1 LTDMTDDQSPE
12 PPAGSGRLWTQPR
25 EEDEHTQWLAPR
37 TEIQPRFDFD
47 REPPTTDEPPPRRL
61 WPLVAIGMLLAAI
74 LFGGGVLGASL
85 LSNDDSISGST
96 AALPASPGGVAP
108 DARAKAVR
116 QIVADAGPSVVFI
129 KSEEGAAGTASGT
142 GFVIDTNG
150 TIVTNSHVVEGAS
163 GVQVRFEGK
172 GRPVTAEVLGTDLS
186 SDLAVLRVDASNTQK
201 LKPLTFADS
210 DSVKVGDIAL
220 AIGYPLGL
228 DQTLTQGI
236 VSAVDGS
243 PIKSPNGFSIDKVIQ
258 TDAPINP
265 GNSGGPLL
273 DAACRVIG
281 INSQIATVTAGG
293 GGNVG
298 IGFAVP
304 SNTVRQ
310 VVPRLRAGAAIRR
323 PYLGI
328 TTSESS
334 TGALG
339 AQVADVI
346 GGGPAAAAGINIGDT
361 VTSVGGQPIQ
371 SPDDVSAANE
381 NRRPGDK
388 VNIKVSRG
396 GNERT
401 LSVTLGTRPENVAT
415 QPSNGP

>member
-1 LTDMTDDQSPE
+1 MTDDQSPE
-12 PPAGSGRLWTQPR
+12 QNPGSGRLWTQPR
-25 EEDEHTQWLAPR
+25 EEDEHTPWLAPR
-37 TEIQPRFDFD
+37 TEVQPLFAPD
-47 REPPTTDEPPPRRL
+47 REPPPTDDGPPRQRL
-61 WPLVAIGMLLAAI
+61 WPLIAVGLLLATI

-85 LSNDDSISGST
+85 IGGDDSSSGST
-96 AALPASPGGVAP
+96 AVLPASPGGVAP
-108 DARAKAVR
+108 DARARAVR
-116 QIVADAGPSVVFI
+116 SIVADAGPSVVLI
-129 KSEEGAAGTASGT
+129 RSQESAGGASSGT

-150 TIVTNSHVVEGAS
+150 TIVTNAHVVGGAS
-163 GVQVRFEGK
+163 QVQVRFEDTAE
-172 GRPVTAEVLGTDLS
+172 RVHAEVLGTDAS
-186 SDLAVLRVDASNTQK
+186 SDLAVLRVDASHTEK
-201 LKPLTFADS
+201 LKPLKFADS
-210 DSVKVGDIAL
+210 GSVKVGDVAL

-236 VSAVDGS
+236 VSAVDGT

-273 DAACRVIG
+273 DAAGRVIG
-281 INSQIATVTAGG
+281 INSQIATAAAG

-310 VVPRLRAGAAIRR
+310 VVPRLRAGAAIKR
-323 PYLGI
+323 PYVGV

-346 GGGPAAAAGINIGDT
+346 GGGPAAAAGIKVGDVLIG
-361 VTSVGGQPIQ
+361 VGGQPIER
-371 SPDDVSAANE
+371 PDDVSAAIE

-388 VNIKVSRG
+388 VEIKLLRG
-396 GNERT
+396 GTQRT
-401 LSVTLGTRPENVAT
+401 VSVTLGTRPESVSVL
-415 QPSNGP
+415 PSNGP

>member
-1 LTDMTDDQSPE
+1 MTDDRSPE
-12 PPAGSGRLWTQPR
+12 QNPGSGRLWTQPR

-37 TEIQPRFDFD
+37 TEVQPAFDFD
-47 REPPTTDEPPPRRL
+47 REPPTTDDAPPRRL
-61 WPLVAIGMLLAAI
+61 WPLVLL
-74 LFGGGVLGASL
+74 GVLIAGLLFAGSALLGKSL
-85 LSNDDSISGST
+85 FSRDDISSGST

-108 DARAKAVR
+108 DVRARAVR
-116 QIVADAGPSVVFI
+116 SIVADAGPSVVLI
-129 KSEEGAAGTASGT
+129 RSQDGGGAASGT

-150 TIVTNSHVVEGAS
+150 TIVTNAHVVAGARQ
-163 GVQVRFEGK
+163 VQVRFEDA
-172 GRPVTAEVLGTDLS
+172 AERVDAQVLGTDAS
-186 SDLAVLRVDASNTQK
+186 SDLAVLRVDASHTQK
-201 LKPLTFADS
+201 LKPLMFADS
-210 DSVKVGDIAL
+210 NSVKIGDIAL

-236 VSAVDGS
+236 VSAVDGT
-243 PIKSPNGFSIDKVIQ
+243 PIRSPNGFSIDKVIQ

-273 DAACRVIG
+273 DGAGRVIG
-281 INSQIATVTAGG
+281 INSQIATAAAG

-328 TTSESS
+328 TTQEN
-334 TGALG
+334 TAGGLG

-346 GGGPAAAAGINIGDT
+346 SGGPASAAGIAVGDT
-361 VTSVGGQPIQ
+361 VIGVAGQAIDR
-371 SPDDVSAANE
+371 PDDVSAAIE

-388 VNIKVSRG
+388 VDIKLTRG
-396 GNERT
+396 GDERT
-401 LSVTLGTRPENVAT
+401 VSVTLGTRPESVSGGSVRPGT
-415 QPSNGP
+415 P

>member
-1 LTDMTDDQSPE
+1 MTDDQSPE
-12 PPAGSGRLWTQPR
+12 QTPGSGRLWTQPR

-37 TEIQPRFDFD
+37 TEVKPAFDLE
-47 REPPTTDEPPPRRL
+47 REPPTTDDAPPRRL
-61 WPLVAIGMLLAAI
+61 WPLVVLGILIAGLLFAGSAI
-74 LFGGGVLGASL
+74 LGSSL
-85 LSNDDSISGST
+85 LDNAKQSSGST

-116 QIVADAGPSVVFI
+116 SIVASAGPSVVLI
-129 KSEEGAAGTASGT
+129 RSDEGGGSAASGT

-150 TIVTNSHVVEGAS
+150 TIVTNSHVVAGAS
-163 GVQVRFEGK
+163 RVQVRFEDK
-172 GRPVTAEVLGTDLS
+172 AESVDAEVLGTDLS

-201 LKPLTFADS
+201 LNPLKFADS
-210 DSVKVGDIAL
+210 SSVKVGDIAL

-243 PIKSPNGFSIDKVIQ
+243 VIKSPNGFSIDKVIQ

-273 DAACRVIG
+273 DGAGRVIG
-281 INSQIATVTAGG
+281 INSQIATAAAG

-310 VVPRLRAGAAIRR
+310 VVPRLRAGSAIRR

-328 TTSESS
+328 TTSEST

-346 GGGPAAAAGINIGDT
+346 SGGPASAAGITVGDT
-361 VTSVGGQPIQ
+361 VTGVGGQPIER
-371 SPDDVSAANE
+371 PDDVSAAIE

-388 VNIKVSRG
+388 VDIKVQRG
-396 GNERT
+396 GAERT
-401 LSVTLGTRPENVAT
+401 VSVTLGTRPENVAASPT
-415 QPSNGP
+415 TGP

>member
-1 LTDMTDDQSPE
+1 MTDDQSPE
-12 PPAGSGRLWTQPR
+12 QTPGSGRLWTQPR

-37 TEIQPRFDFD
+37 TEIQPSFEFD
-47 REPPTTDEPPPRRL
+47 REPLTTEEPPPRRL
-61 WPLVAIGMLLAAI
+61 WPLVVIGILIAGLLFAGSAI
-74 LFGGGVLGASL
+74 LGSSL
-85 LSNDDSISGST
+85 LDNAKKSAGST

-116 QIVADAGPSVVFI
+116 SIVASAGPSVVLI
-129 KSEEGAAGTASGT
+129 RSDEGGGGGATGT

-150 TIVTNSHVVEGAS
+150 TIVTNSHVVEGANR
-163 GVQVRFEGK
+163 VQVRFEGK
-172 GRPVTAEVLGTDLS
+172 PASVDAEVLGTDLS

-201 LKPLTFADS
+201 LKPLKFADS
-210 DSVKVGDIAL
+210 DKVRVGDIAL

-273 DAACRVIG
+273 DAAGRVIG
-281 INSQIATVTAGG
+281 INSQIATAGAGG

-304 SNTVRQ
+304 SNAVRQ

-328 TTSESS
+328 TTSESV

-346 GGGPAAAAGINIGDT
+346 SGGPAAAAGITVGDT
-361 VTSVGGQPIQ
+361 VTAVGGRTIGG
-371 SPDDVSAANE
+371 PDDVSAAIE

-388 VNIKVSRG
+388 VDIKVKRG
-396 GNERT
+396 GAEHT
-401 LSVTLGTRPENVAT
+401 LSVTLGTRPENVAALPT
-415 QPSNGP
+415 TGP